1 MSWPVLS
8 QPEMLAR
15 AALAG
20 AMWSW
25 AGNVFAPARALRDL
39 GIAASPSLRGDL
51 EPLPQPGLGPRFSR
65 ASPRPRSFVRDRR
78 NAHLVVEF
86 DRMAEAYDA
95 VVRPFSEP
103 IFEEALA
110 CLRPLLRRDARVLD
124 AGCGA
129 GRELQRMARL
139 VPEGEVV
146 GIDLAAGMVQA
157 AFESAR
163 AHGLDNTAFFE
174 CDVAELP
181 AELDGRFDVVY
192 NSLAHHHYPEPAAAA
207 AAIRRALR
215 PGGIYCIVDAGPAW
229 FTALASGLASVADPG
244 WIRFHTEQEL
254 GRLLTEAGFVSIAR
268 AALLPGFHLVV
279 AQKPAI

>member
-1 MSWPVLS
+1 
-8 QPEMLAR
+8 MLAR
-15 AALAG
+15 TALAG

-25 AGNVFAPARALRDL
+25 AGSVFAPVRALREG
-39 GIAASPSLRGDL
+39 GIISRPALRGAL
-51 EPLPQPGLGPRFSR
+51 EPMPQSGLGPRFSR
-65 ASPRPRSFVRDRR
+65 SSPRPQSFVRERR

-103 IFEEALA
+103 IFDEALL
-110 CLRPLLRRDARVLD
+110 CMQPLLRADARVLD

-129 GRELQRMARL
+129 GRELRRMARY
-139 VPEGEVV
+139 VRKGEVV

-163 AHGLDNTAFFE
+163 AHGLTNTAFFQ

-181 AELDGRFDVVY
+181 SDFDGQFDLVY

-207 AAIRRALR
+207 MAIHRVLR
-215 PGGIYCIVDAGPAW
+215 PGGVYCIVDAGPAW
-229 FTALASGLASVADPG
+229 FALLASGIASAADPG
-244 WIRFHTEQEL
+244 WIGFHTPAML
-254 GRLLTEAGFVSIAR
+254 DRLLKDTGFKSVAQAG
-268 AALLPGFHLVV
+268 LLPGFHLVV
-279 AQKPAI
+279 AQKR